1 MSAMKV
7 LNYFPTNT
15 AAANALGVS
24 REAVRKW
31 ERDGVP
37 AERVLQIAEAT
48 KWKVTPHM
56 LRSDIYPNPT
66 DALPKQAV

>member
-1 MSAMKV
+1 MSTMKV
-7 LNYFPTNT
+7 LHYFPTN
-15 AAANALGVS
+15 AAAAIALGVS

-48 KWKVTPHM
+48 EWNVTPHM

-66 DALPKQAV
+66 DALPKKAA